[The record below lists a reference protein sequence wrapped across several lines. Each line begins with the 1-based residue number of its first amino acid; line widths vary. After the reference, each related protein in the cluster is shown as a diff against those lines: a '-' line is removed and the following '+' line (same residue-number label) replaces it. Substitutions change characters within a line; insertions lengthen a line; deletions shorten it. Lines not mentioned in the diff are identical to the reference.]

1 MASDPTI
8 EYAEK
13 IADLTL
19 NGVVKKGDLLGHNGT
34 NWVQAD
40 ASDAATNLY
49 AQYIAMMGGVSGDV
63 IKGCKGCFMYD
74 ADAPYTANG
83 TIYTSGTAG
92 AHTQTR
98 PATDGDVIQIIGR
111 AISTTTA
118 RFDIKDPTEVE
129 FFIPCPPY
137 NMLGAGPAVEAHA
150 ADGTT
155 NEWAGA
161 DADSAAV
168 AAVFT
173 GWFPSNIVGGVL
185 AADLVVNTQAAT
197 ALDVDVTYVRAYI
210 QGANTGDA
218 GATQTALTTSATTA
232 DNTIQKVDIS
242 AGMDADFVKAGAP
255 FGVAIDPD
263 AGDFIVLGLYMR
275 YLVV

>member
-1 MASDPTI
+1 MAYEVVI
-8 EYAEK
+8 KEAARIAE
-13 IADLTL
+13 LTL
-19 NGVVKKGDLLGHNGT
+19 NGAVKKGDLLAHNGT

-49 AQYIAMMGGVSGDV
+49 AQYIAMQGGISGDV
-63 IKGCKGCFMYD
+63 IKGCKACVLYD
-74 ADAPYTANG
+74 DDAPYTANG
-83 TIYTSGTAG
+83 TVYVSGTAG

-98 PATDGDVIQIIGR
+98 PTTDGDVIQVVGR
-111 AISTTTA
+111 AVDTY
-118 RFDIKDPTEVE
+118 RVQVDIKPPQEIEV
-129 FFIPCPPY
+129 FIPCPPY
-137 NMLGAGPAVEAHA
+137 NALSGVEAHA

-173 GWFPSNIVGGVL
+173 GWFPSGIVGDVL
-185 AADLVVNTQAAT
+185 AADLIVDTQAAT

-232 DNTIQKVDIS
+232 DNKIEKVDIS
-242 AGMDADFVKAGAP
+242 AGMDADFIKAGAP
-255 FGVAIDPD
+255 FGLAVDPD
-263 AGDFIVLGLYMR
+263 AGDFLLLGLYMR